1 MANTKSGIKD
11 NVFVGLDIGTT
22 RIRAVVARK
31 NPEEGI
37 DILGVGN
44 SVSTGIRKGVVV
56 NIDATVKAITHAV
69 REAERMS
76 GVQIKSACVGIAGGH
91 IKSFNS
97 RGVIAVKQGEV
108 SKSDITRARES
119 AAAVNIPMGYEVL
132 HVLPQ
137 QFILDGQ
144 SEIKDPVGMSGVR
157 LEVEVHIVTGAVSS
171 AANITKSCARAG
183 IMVEDIFLEQLAASE
198 AVLSDDE
205 REIGV
210 CLIDGGGGTTDMA
223 VFNRGAVHHTAVL
236 QIGGNN
242 FTRDLMVGLS
252 TSENE
257 AENIK
262 LKHGCVWMDNVSAEE
277 VVDVMS
283 VGGRPPRK
291 VGRPIMTQILQSR
304 ADEVFTMLLSELKKR
319 ELVEVISSGIVLTGG
334 MANLEG
340 IEELAMSIMR
350 IPVRVG
356 RPVCVGGLSDIVS
369 DPIYATAVGLAIL
382 HAKKGHSSNV
392 LSKGT
397 EEKVFGN
404 VLSRMKRWLEEFF

>member
-1 MANTKSGIKD
+1 MANPKGGLKD
-11 NVFVGLDIGTT
+11 NVFVGLDVGTT

-31 NPEEGI
+31 NLEGGI
-37 DILGVGN
+37 DILGLGN
-44 SVSTGIRKGVVV
+44 SASTGIRKGVVV

-69 REAERMS
+69 QEAERMS
-76 GVQIKSACVGIAGGH
+76 GVQIKSVCTGIAGGH

-97 RGVIAVKQGEV
+97 RGVIAVKHGEV
-108 SKSDITRARES
+108 SKNDVSRVIES
-119 AAAVNIPMGYEVL
+119 AAAVNIPVGYEVL

-144 SEIKDPVGMSGVR
+144 TEIKDPVGMSGVR

-171 AANITKSCARAG
+171 AANITKSCVRAG
-183 IMVEDIFLEQLAASE
+183 LAVEDIFLEQLAASE

-223 VFNRGAVHHTAVL
+223 VFNRGAVYHTAVL

-242 FTRDLMVGLS
+242 FTRDLTVGLS
-252 TSENE
+252 TPESE
-257 AENIK
+257 AEHLK
-262 LKHGCVWMDNVSAEE
+262 LEHGCVWMDRVSAEE
-277 VVDVMS
+277 IVEVAS
-283 VGGRPPRK
+283 VGGRAPRK
-291 VGRPIMTQILQSR
+291 IARPVLTQILQSR
-304 ADEVFTMLLSELKKR
+304 ADEVFTMLLGELQKR
-319 ELVEVISSGIVLTGG
+319 ELMEMISSGVVLTGG

-340 IEELAMSIMR
+340 IEELAMSVMGL
-350 IPVRVG
+350 PVRIG
-356 RPVCVGGLSDIVS
+356 RPINVGGLSDMVN

-392 LSKGT
+392 LSQGN

-404 VLSRMKRWLEEFF
+404 VFSTMKKWFSEFF